1 MALRRG
7 DGRGENRYHDIYIM
21 EKIKRI
27 KMSLKKIFTFIA
39 FVSLFSAVLMGQTV
53 RLSRTT
59 TPMATLDSIYDDLGI
74 VLTDFSAWKS
84 ITYDSNKGDIKQYR
98 NLYETDSSKI
108 VITVTEE
115 GDDSTYIIQY
125 LELGN

>member
-1 MALRRG
+1 
-7 DGRGENRYHDIYIM
+7 
-21 EKIKRI
+21 
-27 KMSLKKIFTFIA
+27 MSLKKIFTFIA

-74 VLTDFSAWKS
+74 ALTDFSAWKS